1 MKKLTRL
8 KCLSS
13 LILALAAALSL
24 TACSADT
31 ASGVFPELSQ
41 IVGEI
46 IQTAEESSPVTRE
59 FFQTQEPEEQSAEP
73 ERPDVP
79 QTPGEGQVGFPQTD
93 EESVQPDAPPESS
106 PVTREFFQTQEP
118 EKQSAEP
125 ERPDV
130 PLTSGEG
137 QEGFPQTDE
146 ESVQPDAPTE
156 SSPVTREFFQTQE
169 PEEQSAE
176 PERPDVPQTPGE
188 GQVGFPQTDEESVQ
202 PDAPPE
208 SSPVTREFF
217 QTQEPEKQSA
227 EPERPDV
234 PLTSGEGQEGFPQ
247 TDEESVQPDAPT
259 ESSIAEDGSY
269 TTKEDVALYIHTY
282 GKLPQNFIT
291 KKQARELG
299 WGGGSLE
306 PYAPGMCIGGDR
318 FGNYEGLLPEG
329 HSYTECDVNTLGAS
343 SRGAER
349 IIFSSDGLIYY
360 TGDHYASFTLL
371 YGEE

>member
-59 FFQTQEPEEQSAEP
+59 FFQTQEPEEQPAKP

-79 QTPGEGQVGFPQTD
+79 QTPGEGQEGFPQTD
-93 EESVQPDAPPESS
+93 EESVQPEAPPESS

-118 EKQSAEP
+118 EE
-125 ERPDV
+125 
-130 PLTSGEG
+130 
-137 QEGFPQTDE
+137 
-146 ESVQPDAPTE
+146 QPAK
-156 SSPVTREFFQTQE
+156 
-169 PEEQSAE
+169 
-176 PERPDVPQTPGE
+176 PERPDVPQTSGE
-188 GQVGFPQTDEESVQ
+188 GQVGFPQTDEE
-202 PDAPPE
+202 P
-208 SSPVTREFF
+208 
-217 QTQEPEKQSA
+217 
-227 EPERPDV
+227 
-234 PLTSGEGQEGFPQ
+234 
-247 TDEESVQPDAPT
+247 VQPDAPT

-349 IIFSSDGLIYY
+349 IVFSSDGLIYY